1 MRFAPRYGIALTVA
15 ALSIGVAACGS
26 DSGSDSGGGS
36 SAKSGSNTATPREG
50 VTKDA
55 IKYGMIYD
63 QTGPQTVSQT
73 PWAHGFLT
81 QINKANDAGGI
92 NGRKIEILDEDD
104 KGEVPTGIAAYK
116 KLVSQTPV
124 LGISGINGSSIQEAA
139 LKSIEKDNMPL
150 VGPQSTVK
158 GGLVPLHKSIFY
170 IVPPYSDQADVIM
183 DYMQKRTGKAQP
195 KVAIF
200 RLTASSGI
208 EVGQLITDRVKKAG
222 GQIVADQEMD
232 VTATSADAQAQKIVS
247 AKPDWILVHSA
258 PTQAVALL
266 KAMQKLNAKIPLIS
280 TFAAGGP
287 PVYQAMPK
295 EYGDLYQYTAPTTPA
310 DVDVPGTKQL
320 VADAT
325 KYGYTDEAGNSSF
338 VIGYLSG
345 MTVVDALKKAGGDL
359 NRETFIKA
367 LDGIKNLDTGGISE
381 PITYGDTDHAGL
393 SGTRPYKFNY
403 DTKKF
408 EAVGDFADYDGAIT
422 NEYSSH

>member
-1 MRFAPRYGIALTVA
+1 MRFAPRFGVGLTVA

-26 DSGSDSGGGS
+26 DSGSGGGGGS
-36 SAKSGSNTATPREG
+36 SAKAGGNTATPREG
-50 VTKDA
+50 VTKDT
-55 IKYGMIYD
+55 INYGMIYD
-63 QTGPQTVSQT
+63 QTGPQTVAQT

-92 NGRKIEILDEDD
+92 NGRKVKILDEDD
-104 KGEVPTGIAAYK
+104 KGEVPTGVAAYK

-124 LGISGINGSSIQEAA
+124 VGISGINGSSIQEAVLA
-139 LKSIEKDNMPL
+139 SVMKDNMPL

-183 DYMQKRTGKAQP
+183 DYMAKRTGKTAP

-208 EVGQLITDRVKKAG
+208 EVGELITARVKKAG
-222 GQIVADQEMD
+222 GTITSDQQMD

-247 AKPDWILVHSA
+247 SKPDWILVHSA
-258 PTQAVALL
+258 PTQAAALMKSL
-266 KAMQKLNAKIPLIS
+266 QKLNAKIPLIS

-287 PVYQAMPK
+287 TAYGAVPK
-295 EYGDLYQYTAPTTPA
+295 EFGDEYQYTAPTTPS
-310 DVDVPGTKQL
+310 DIDVPGTAAL
-320 VADAT
+320 VADAS
-325 KYGYTDEAGNSSF
+325 KYGYSDEAGNSSF

-345 MTVVDALKKAGGDL
+345 LAAVTGLKNAGADL
-359 NRETFIKA
+359 NRKSYIAGLEKIS
-367 LDGIKNLDTGGISE
+367 NLDTGGISE
-381 PITYGDTDHAGL
+381 PIGYSATDHTGL
-393 SGTRPYKFNY
+393 SATRPYKYNY

-408 EAVGDFADYDGAIT
+408 EAVGEFSDYSGAIT
-422 NEYSSH
+422 NEYAGG